1 MRILNLLFAR
11 KATKVTEVSMPVLP
25 LIFIDVIDTLEFD
38 MRSSINT
45 ANFSLVRTEFGDE
58 DDMSA
63 AMTISSIGY
72 FNVMANGVSFR
83 VKAEWWAMCG
93 SDDAVMTGVEEVMSF
108 DVAGN
113 KQVRVTPQAQLA
125 MLNAVTKQLQGAEYT
140 NNPMTA
146 AQD

>member
-1 MRILNLLFAR
+1 
-11 KATKVTEVSMPVLP
+11 
-25 LIFIDVIDTLEFD
+25 
-38 MRSSINT
+38 
-45 ANFSLVRTEFGDE
+45 
-58 DDMSA
+58 
-63 AMTISSIGY
+63 MT
-72 FNVMANGVSFR
+72 
-83 VKAEWWAMCG
+83 
-93 SDDAVMTGVEEVMSF
+93 DVEEVMSF